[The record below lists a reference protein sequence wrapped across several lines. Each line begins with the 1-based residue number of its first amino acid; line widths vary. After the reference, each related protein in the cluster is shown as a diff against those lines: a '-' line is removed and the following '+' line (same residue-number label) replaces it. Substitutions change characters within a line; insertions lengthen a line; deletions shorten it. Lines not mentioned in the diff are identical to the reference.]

1 MQNVKCRMKNRI
13 LGSVV
18 FAFASLVFVL
28 PVSAQKETPPEGGS
42 PKAFV
47 FPKQDTYA
55 LPNGLKV
62 TMVQY
67 GLTPGEALDA
77 ATVSARRFLGVEE
90 GDDLVTYHTDPL
102 ADPSVLASPAA
113 VVLRGERVL

>member
-1 MQNVKCRMKNRI
+1 MKNRI

-67 GLTPGEALDA
+67 GSIPESS
-77 ATVSARRFLGVEE
+77 VSGNDLFGYKGRCSRQE
-90 GDDLVTYHTDPL
+90 GDLRNDGLDVERGHQNTY
-102 ADPSVLASPAA
+102 
-113 VVLRGERVL
+113 R